1 MIFHQGMEFL
11 SVGWFSAIFTN
22 CLINCDSK
30 FCEICSS
37 PNSFLRTHPPS
48 PPPTPTDALH
58 LWSTNLWNI
67 YTAWSIWFVCFQQSP
82 EVLYAR
88 CVSSAWQSGH
98 MGRHGSRSEE
108 QTREQV
114 KCGNLYHF
122 LSSFIV
128 KFTSCRVRYWIEWNE
143 ENNEFSL
150 RSAVLIFCAHTRITC
165 SHRVKY
171 VPGA

>member
-1 MIFHQGMEFL
+1 MEFL

-22 CLINCDSK
+22 CLIDCDLK
-30 FCEICSS
+30 FSEICTS
-37 PNSFLRTHPPS
+37 PNSFLCT
-48 PPPTPTDALH
+48 PPPPNLLLPTGDPSYTIDALH
-58 LWSTNLWNI
+58 VWNTNLSNI
-67 YTAWSIWFVCFQQSP
+67 YKAWSILFVCFQQSP

-114 KCGNLYHF
+114 KCGNLYHS

-128 KFTSCRVRYWIEWNE
+128 KFTSCRVRYWIEWHE
-143 ENNEFSL
+143 ENDEFSL
-150 RSAVLIFCAHTRITC
+150 WSAVLIFAHI
-165 SHRVKY
+165 
-171 VPGA
+171 PE